1 MFGYIRPHYDELR
14 IREYRYYRG
23 VYCGLCRAHGR
34 CTGQCSRMTLSY
46 DYVFFAMVRMAL
58 LGGNPDRDDP
68 TKAKVAFERRRCLP
82 HPFRRRLSLRAGAA
96 TDHAALCAALLNYH
110 KICDDRADEKKGSR
124 AWWRA
129 QLLYLPLRHI
139 YRRAC
144 KKNADLAE
152 VSAQAMHA
160 FDRAERADDAL
171 VDVPAA
177 AFGEVI
183 ALLLSHGLDGNAKTV
198 ARHLGLHIGKWLY
211 FADALD
217 DYDEDVRLGRL
228 NPLRRLYGDQPLT
241 EDNRRAVAVAMGSE
255 LMQADH
261 ALALLDVDPDR
272 CGQELLS
279 LLTHMLQCALPRV
292 TGALAEGTFR
302 QKDRQHPRKDVRE
315 NDRSI

>member
-1 MFGYIRPHYDELR
+1 MFGYIRPQQGELR

-58 LGGNPDRDDP
+58 LGGNPDPADP
-68 TKAKVAFERRRCLP
+68 TKKQVAFERRRCLP
-82 HPFRRRLSLRAGAA
+82 HPFRRRLSLRAGEA
-96 TDHAALCAALLNYH
+96 TDYTALCAALLNYH

-129 QLLYLPLRHI
+129 QMLYPSLRRM

-144 KKNADLAE
+144 RKNIVPAE
-152 VSAQAMHA
+152 KLTAAMQALGA
-160 FDRAERADDAL
+160 VERAEATSVDA
-171 VDVPAA
+171 PAA

-183 ALLLSHGLDGNAKTV
+183 ALLLSHGIEGDAQLV
-198 ARHLGLHIGKWLY
+198 ARHLGMHIGKWLY

-217 DYDEDVRLGRL
+217 DYDEDVRLGRF
-228 NPLRRLYGDQPLT
+228 NPLRRVYMDRPLS
-241 EDNRRAVAVAMGSE
+241 EDDRRAVAVAMGNE

-261 ALALLDVDPDR
+261 ALALLDIDPDV
-272 CGQELLS
+272 CGRELGA
-279 LLTHMLQCALPRV
+279 LLTHMLQCALPGV
-292 TGALAEGTFR
+292 TGALADGTYGK
-302 QKDRQHPRKDVRE
+302 KDRKHPRKDVRE
-315 NDRSI
+315 NDRSL